1 MVGGI
6 LSLLVSWVYLSSSW
20 TGPYSQDNIFD
31 GLYWSTFLWMGGTL
45 LLGIFIIP
53 RTIGMMYTPV
63 IFLLPIAFLI
73 SLFRHGFAY
82 SFSIVLLGF
91 AGWLITMLIGKFR
104 PEST

>member
-6 LSLLVSWVYLSSSW
+6 LSLLVSWAYLSTSW

-45 LLGIFIIP
+45 FLGIFLIP

-63 IFLLPIAFLI
+63 IFLLPIAFFI
-73 SLFRHGFAY
+73 SLYRHGFPYA
-82 SFSIVLLGF
+82 FSQVLLGI
-91 AGWLITMLIGKFR
+91 AGFMITFLIGRFR

>member
-6 LSLLVSWVYLSSSW
+6 LGLLVSWAYLSTSW
-20 TGPYSQDNIFD
+20 IGPFDPDTIFD
-31 GLYWSTFLWMGGTL
+31 GLYWSTYLWMGLTL
-45 LLGIFIIP
+45 LLGIFLIP

-73 SLFRHGFAY
+73 SLFKHGFEYA
-82 SFSIVLLGF
+82 FSQVLIGI
-91 AGWLITMLIGKFR
+91 AGWMITYLIGRFR

>member
-6 LSLLVSWVYLSSSW
+6 LSLLVSWAYLSTSW

-31 GLYWSTFLWMGGTL
+31 GLYWSSFLWMGGTL
-45 LLGIFIIP
+45 LLGIFIFP

-63 IFLLPIAFLI
+63 IFLLPIAFFM
-73 SLFRHGFAY
+73 SLFRHGFPYA
-82 SFSIVLLGF
+82 FSQLLLGLAGWMITIVL
-91 AGWLITMLIGKFR
+91 GKFR